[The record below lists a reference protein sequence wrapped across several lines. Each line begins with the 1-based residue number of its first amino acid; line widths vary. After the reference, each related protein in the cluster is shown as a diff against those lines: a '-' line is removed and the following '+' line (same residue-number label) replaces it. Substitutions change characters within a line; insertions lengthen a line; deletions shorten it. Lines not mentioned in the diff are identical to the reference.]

1 MDRVRIKTNYGTMI
15 AELYAEQT
23 PITVD
28 NFLRYTRA
36 GFYNNTLFHRV
47 ISNFMIQGGG
57 LEHGMYSKATESPI
71 QNEATNG
78 LKNEKFTLAMARTPD
93 PHSATS
99 QFFINIADNFF
110 LDHVSS
116 AADKFGYC
124 VFGRVTE
131 GIDVAL
137 KISEVATEERSGYQ
151 DVPVQDVLIE
161 VIEEVQNEPD
171 ESGES
176 EEAAVS

>member
-1 MDRVRIKTNYGTMI
+1 MF
-15 AELYAEQT
+15 AELNAEKA
-23 PITVD
+23 PVTVD

-47 ISNFMIQGGG
+47 ISGFMIQGGG
-57 LEHGMYSKATESPI
+57 LEHGMYLKANDAPI
-71 QNEATNG
+71 QNEAANG

-99 QFFINIADNFF
+99 QFFINIADNSF
-110 LDHVSS
+110 LDYVEPT
-116 AADKFGYC
+116 DEKFGYC

-131 GIDVAL
+131 GVDVAI

-161 VIEEVQNEPD
+161 MIEELPD
-171 ESGES
+171 ESEEGAES
-176 EEAAVS
+176 S